1 MQIANPSDDLSV
13 KEEIVSSAKIYF
25 FALYGKKDFCGTLD
39 KLRCHLF
46 MRSKSDI
53 RSLPATED
61 AFHLHLLRA
70 LHQIAVC
77 KRAAEMTPVLPVA
90 TEFGRTV
97 ENGHLYATKMTKYH
111 KPKIVTTYCKC
122 KKGRCRSRCPCKLA
136 TVKCTVACMCCGDS
150 DKCDQA

>member
-1 MQIANPSDDLSV
+1 MTSV
-13 KEEIVSSAKIYF
+13 EPLTGS
-25 FALYGKKDFCGTLD
+25 LN

-136 TVKCTVACMCCGDS
+136 TVECIVACMCCGDR